1 MKETLIATLTAIN
14 KGTLEGTLA
23 TNLTLTGNLDIPT
36 EVRIQGSFVEWDTV
50 LNKPKFATVA
60 ITGDYEDL
68 NNKPVRFDTLSNSDV
83 LSIWQSI

>member
-1 MKETLIATLTAIN
+1 MKKLIGELS
-14 KGTLEGTLA
+14 
-23 TNLTLTGNLDIPT
+23 IPT